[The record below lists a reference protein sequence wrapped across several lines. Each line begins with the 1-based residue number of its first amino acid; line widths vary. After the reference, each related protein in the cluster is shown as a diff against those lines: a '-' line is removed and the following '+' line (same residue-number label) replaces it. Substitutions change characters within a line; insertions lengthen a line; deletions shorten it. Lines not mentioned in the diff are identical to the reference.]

1 MSNPKQKSQKRNAEE
16 RKVSPEEAEFDHL
29 SDGVDQKESAKKA
42 LKNGLLSFLKH
53 TETKGK

>member
-1 MSNPKQKSQKRNAEE
+1 MSNQKKKSQDAEE
-16 RKVSPEEAEFDHL
+16 ERNNHEEHQFDHL

>member
-1 MSNPKQKSQKRNAEE
+1 MSNPKQKSQNAEE
-16 RKVSPEEAEFDHL
+16 KRNSREEPQYDHL
-29 SDGVDQKESAKKA
+29 SDGVDQKESTKKA

>member
-1 MSNPKQKSQKRNAEE
+1 MSNQKKKSQKRNAEE

-29 SDGVDQKESAKKA
+29 SDGVDQKEIAKKA